1 MRALPSYG
9 TGMNQ
14 VDLLQRLNELRGYGK
29 TAPEVLGTAALVAAA
44 DSSWSQDQIQEF
56 QTKAEMHPKVWEKL
70 CSIAR
75 DARLKQVPE
84 SSLPGTYTALYAL
97 VVLSDQEWSAAL
109 QQGIIRPSASS
120 RSLLEWTRQQ
130 RLQEQGY
137 RFEQVL
143 RLIHSREL
151 SKEEQGALIEGIT
164 EVAAA
169 YGVNVLTGDEG
180 TKQRGVVSEKRRGA
194 AEDLEAELI
203 QLLSPVF
210 DDASTPLKEQFHLQ
224 SVADLVNGELR
235 TFTGFLVR
243 HYGSTEGMWK
253 GAGREYCL
261 KVALEFNRTDSRA
274 QRFNYK
280 KRLEK
285 VQIEHPNCSDAAAK
299 VLANYMG

>member
-1 MRALPSYG
+1 MDPK
-9 TGMNQ
+9 
-14 VDLLQRLNELRGYGK
+14 DLLQRLSDLRGYGK
-29 TAPEVLGTAALVAAA
+29 TATEVLTTASLVSEA
-44 DSSWSQDQIQEF
+44 DSAWGPQEIQEF
-56 QTKAEMHPKVWEKL
+56 QTQAEMHPKVWEKL

-75 DARLKQVPE
+75 DARLKQVPVE
-84 SSLPGTYTALYAL
+84 SLPGTYTALYAL

-194 AEDLEAELI
+194 AEDLEEELI
-203 QLLSPVF
+203 QMLSPVF
-210 DDASTPLKEQFHLQ
+210 DDASSPLKEQFQLQ
-224 SVADLVNGELR
+224 TVTDLVNGELR

-243 HYGSTEGMWK
+243 HYGSTEGMWNS
-253 GAGREYCL
+253 AGREYCL
-261 KVALEFNRTDSRA
+261 KVALEFNRTESRA
-274 QRFNYK
+274 QRHNYK

-285 VQIEHPNCSDAAAK
+285 VQVDHPACSDTVQE
-299 VLANYMG
+299 VLTKFLN

>member
-1 MRALPSYG
+1 MDPK
-9 TGMNQ
+9 
-14 VDLLQRLNELRGYGK
+14 DLLQRLSDLRGYGK
-29 TAPEVLGTAALVAAA
+29 TATEVLTTASLVSEA
-44 DSSWSQDQIQEF
+44 DSAWGPQEIQEF
-56 QTKAEMHPKVWEKL
+56 QTQAEMHPKVWEKL

-75 DARLKQVPE
+75 DARLKQVPVE
-84 SSLPGTYTALYAL
+84 SLPGTYTALYAL

-194 AEDLEAELI
+194 AEDLEEELI
-203 QLLSPVF
+203 QMLSPVF
-210 DDASTPLKEQFHLQ
+210 DDASSPLKEQFHLQ

-243 HYGSTEGMWK
+243 HYGSTEGMWDS
-253 GAGREYCL
+253 AGREYCL
-261 KVALEFNRTDSRA
+261 KVALEFNRTESRA
-274 QRFNYK
+274 QRHNYK

-285 VQIEHPNCSDAAAK
+285 VQVDHPACSYAVQE
-299 VLANYMG
+299 VLTQFLN

>member
-1 MRALPSYG
+1 
-9 TGMNQ
+9 MNPI
-14 VDLLQRLNELRGYGK
+14 DLLQRLTELRGYGK
-29 TAPEVLGTAALVAAA
+29 TAAEVLGTTALVAAA
-44 DSSWSQDQIQEF
+44 DSSWSHEQIQQF
-56 QTKAEMHPKVWEKL
+56 QTQAEMHPKVWEKL

-75 DARLKQVPE
+75 DTRLKQVPE

-97 VVLSDQEWSAAL
+97 VVLSDQEWDAAV
-109 QQGIIRPSASS
+109 QEGIVQPHASS

-130 RLQEQGY
+130 RRQEQGY
-137 RFEQVL
+137 RSEQML

-151 SKEEQGALIEGIT
+151 SQQEQSALLEELSALAST
-164 EVAAA
+164 
-169 YGVNVLTGDEG
+169 YGVSILSGEDG
-180 TKQRGVVSEKRRGA
+180 TKQRGVQAEKRKSA

-210 DDASTPLKEQFHLQ
+210 DDASTPLKEQFNLQ
-224 SVADLVNGELR
+224 TIADLVNGELR

-243 HYGSTEGMWK
+243 YYGSTDGMWE

-285 VQIEHPNCSDAAAK
+285 VQIEHPNCSVAAVK

>member
-1 MRALPSYG
+1 VKQG
-9 TGMNQ
+9 
-14 VDLLQRLNELRGYGK
+14 DLLQRLTDLRGYGN
-29 TAPEVLGTAALVAAA
+29 TAHEVLGTAALVAAA
-44 DSSWSQDQIQEF
+44 DASWSQEQIQDF
-56 QTKAEMHPKVWEKL
+56 QTQAEMHPKVWEKL

-75 DARLKQVPE
+75 NPRLKQVPVE
-84 SSLPGTYTALYAL
+84 SLPGTYTALYAL
-97 VVLSDQEWSAAL
+97 VVLSDEEWDRAQ

-151 SKEEQGALIEGIT
+151 SKEEQSALIEGIT
-164 EVAAA
+164 QVAAA
-169 YGVNVLTGDEG
+169 YGVSVLTGDEG

-210 DDASTPLKEQFHLQ
+210 DGASSPLKEQFHLQ

-243 HYGSTEGMWK
+243 HYGSTEGMWDS
-253 GAGREYCL
+253 AGREYCL
-261 KVALEFNRTDSRA
+261 KVALEFNRTESRT
-274 QRFNYK
+274 QRHNYK

-285 VQIEHPNCSDAAAK
+285 VQVHHPACSYAVQE
-299 VLANYMG
+299 VLTKFLN

>member
-1 MRALPSYG
+1 
-9 TGMNQ
+9 MNPI
-14 VDLLQRLNELRGYGK
+14 DLHQRLADLRGYGK
-29 TAPEVLGTAALVAAA
+29 TAPEVLGTAALIAAA
-44 DSSWSQDQIQEF
+44 DSSWSHDQIQQF
-56 QTKAEMHPKVWEKL
+56 QTQAEMHPKVWEKL

-75 DARLKQVPE
+75 DTRLKQVPQ

-97 VVLSDQEWSAAL
+97 VVLSDQEWDAAL
-109 QQGIIRPSASS
+109 QEGIVQPKASS

-137 RFEQVL
+137 RTEQVL

-151 SKEEQGALIEGIT
+151 TEQEHTDLLEGLSA
-164 EVAAA
+164 VAST
-169 YGVNVLTGDEG
+169 YGVSILSGEEG
-180 TKQRGVVSEKRRGA
+180 SKQRGVQAEKRKSA
-194 AEDLEAELI
+194 AEDLEADLI

-210 DDASTPLKEQFHLQ
+210 DDASTPLKEQFNLQ
-224 SVADLVNGELR
+224 SVTDLVNGELR

-243 HYGSTEGMWK
+243 HYGSTEGMWE
-253 GAGREYCL
+253 GAGQEYCL

-285 VQIEHPNCSDAAAK
+285 VQIENPNCSDAAAK
-299 VLANYMG
+299 VLTNYMG